1 MGMDMNWL
9 RTVLPLLLAALLPG
23 AAALAQAPAPSG
35 EREQPI
41 EPTVARHGIEVPRIH
56 ANDFELGAFLG
67 SLNLDGFG
75 SELVYGLRLAYHLS
89 EDFFLEG
96 SYGRSTIS
104 DERYRR
110 FGLALFPAQEEDV
123 DYYQVSVG
131 YNVLPGEVFAGRRHA
146 FTSALF
152 LSTGLGNVSFADEDH
167 FTYNV
172 GVGLRVLP
180 TDQLSVRLDMRG
192 YIFETDIL
200 GESELTFNSELTAGL
215 GYYF

>member
-1 MGMDMNWL
+1 MNWL
-9 RTVLPLLLAALLPG
+9 RTALPLLLALLSSP
-23 AAALAQAPAPSG
+23 AALAQAPAPSG

-41 EPTVARHGIEVPRIH
+41 EPSVARYGITVPRIH
-56 ANDFELGAFLG
+56 ANDFELGAYLG

-75 SELVYGLRLAYHLS
+75 SNLVYGLRLAYHLS

-96 SYGRSTIS
+96 SYGRSSID
-104 DERYRR
+104 DEQFRR
-110 FGLALFPAQEEDV
+110 FGLALFPGEEEDV
-123 DYYQVSVG
+123 DYYHASVG
-131 YNVLPGEVFAGRRHA
+131 YNLLPGEVFFGRRRA
-146 FTSALF
+146 FTSAVF
-152 LSTGLGNVSFADEDH
+152 LTTGLGNISFADEDH

-180 TDQLSVRLDMRG
+180 TERLSVRLDFRE